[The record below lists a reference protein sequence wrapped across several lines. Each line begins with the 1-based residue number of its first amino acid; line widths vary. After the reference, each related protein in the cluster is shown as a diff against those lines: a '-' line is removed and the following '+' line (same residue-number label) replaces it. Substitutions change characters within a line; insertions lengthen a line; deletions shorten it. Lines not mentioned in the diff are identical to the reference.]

1 MQNFARYPDANVNI
15 FLKGW
20 DFKFDLLFRLNLYNR
35 YWNQVNTKHEILF
48 SISLVSE
55 QKQAGEE
62 MQFIAVEV
70 FIYPFTLFI
79 FNYKVLFI
87 WVKERACFKN
97 SKTSLLLQH
106 FWCLVLLL
114 IKKLI
119 LGSKTICT
127 SMKKFPCAVWS
138 VRTFPY
144 MDKEETFL
152 SWKQHIGMVSF
163 C

>member
-1 MQNFARYPDANVNI
+1 MQNFARYPDANVNK

-70 FIYPFTLFI
+70 FIYPFTLFM

-87 WVKERACFKN
+87 WVKERACLKIAIPAYCFN
-97 SKTSLLLQH
+97 IFGVLFCYLL
-106 FWCLVLLL
+106 
-114 IKKLI
+114 K
-119 LGSKTICT
+119 S
-127 SMKKFPCAVWS
+127 
-138 VRTFPY
+138 
-144 MDKEETFL
+144 
-152 SWKQHIGMVSF
+152 
-163 C
+163 